1 MADIYEITITTQ
13 DGEEYAGKMT
23 RRQPELV
30 NGFVALAQESGEW
43 LYFAPGDVKRFRFTP
58 VNTEEKPDGSVQS
71 DDSSESE
78 VVASGVSEDAGTDV
92 SDDAVRT

>member
-43 LYFAPGDVKRFRFTP
+43 LYFDPGDVKRFRFTP
-58 VNTEEKPDGSVQS
+58 VIAEEKPDGDVQS
-71 DDSSESE
+71 DDSSESK
-78 VVASGVSEDAGTDV
+78 VVASGVPQDAGTDV

>member
-1 MADIYEITITTQ
+1 MTDIYQITITTQ

-30 NGFVALAQESGEW
+30 NGFVALAQENGEW

-58 VNTEEKPDGSVQS
+58 VSEEDEQPAPEESTTEEAT
-71 DDSSESE
+71 E
-78 VVASGVSEDAGTDV
+78 
-92 SDDAVRT
+92 